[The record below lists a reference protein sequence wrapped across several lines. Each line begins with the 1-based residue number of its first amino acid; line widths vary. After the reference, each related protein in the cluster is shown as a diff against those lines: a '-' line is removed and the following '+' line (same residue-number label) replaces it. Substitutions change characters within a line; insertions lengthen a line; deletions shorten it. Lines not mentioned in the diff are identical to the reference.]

1 MAVLPRLSKPSHM
14 PMRFLTNDF
23 NDCRLIKL
31 DPAEPHSPFIVAQEG
46 VAPNDP
52 ACKTRMF
59 YLQHDGQWINEI
71 ARSTRPD
78 TEIGDIVFETP
89 AEAMRLLS
97 TLFGK
102 PHVRELP
109 VTEADVQAYITRAQ
123 NVGSA
128 EAGFRGLLARYRS
141 AKKHK

>member
-1 MAVLPRLSKPSHM
+1 MVVWRRLGKRNRM

-23 NDCRLIKL
+23 KDCQLIKL
-31 DPAEPHSPFIVAQEG
+31 DPAEPHSPFIVTQEG
-46 VAPNDP
+46 VAPNDA

-59 YLQHDGQWINEI
+59 YLQHDGQWINEV

-78 TEIGDIVFETP
+78 GEIGDIVFETP
-89 AEAMRLLS
+89 AEAIRLLS

-109 VTEADVQAYITRAQ
+109 VTEADVDAFVARVEKA
-123 NVGSA
+123 GSA
-128 EAGFRGLLARYRS
+128 EAAFRGLLARYRS
-141 AKKHK
+141 AKRK